1 MKIQKK
7 HSNLHKILDII
18 IRKGEISRIDLAE
31 ITGLTRAAVGHL
43 VDELMS
49 QNLIMEAGI
58 GEARGGRPPTLL
70 QPVPQGCYFI
80 GAAVFDFSWSLVMM
94 DLSGAII
101 DECTYPISRMTPEE
115 TVSQLIKAI
124 KQLKDKHREKRILPR
139 IGVGTPGLVDSEKG
153 IIVSAFDVRWMNF
166 PIADMIKKESGMS
179 IRVVNR
185 SKVSAL
191 ASYYLH
197 NPENYGNIISIV
209 IGTGV
214 ASGLILDHKLYMGS
228 SFGAGELGHTSVI
241 PNGPACL
248 CGNRGCLQALI
259 GENAILERG
268 QNLARINSVSAPE
281 KIEDILNQSRDGE
294 LYHQVITEVAE
305 YLSIAIGNIINL
317 LNPDLIVL
325 SGPVVSGC
333 PQLLELV
340 SQKKNYRSMLPNQDA
355 VKVISSD
362 WGIQTAAVGSAY
374 LVREN
379 TREILSQP

>member
-1 MKIQKK
+1 MKAQKK
-7 HSNLHKILDII
+7 HSNLHKVLDII

-31 ITGLTRAAVGHL
+31 ITGLTRAAVGQL

-49 QNLIMEAGI
+49 RNLIMEAGI
-58 GEARGGRPPTLL
+58 GAARGGRPPTLL
-70 QPVPQGCYFI
+70 RPDPQGCHFI
-80 GAAVFDFSWSLVMM
+80 GAAVFDSSWSVILMN
-94 DLSGAII
+94 LSGKII
-101 DECTYPISRMTPEE
+101 DEFIAPISEMTPEM
-115 TVSQLIKAI
+115 TVSTLVAVIRE
-124 KQLKDKHREKRILPR
+124 LREKHKGKKILPR

-153 IIVSAFDVRWMNF
+153 VIVSAVDVKWKNI
-166 PIADMIKKESGMS
+166 PIAAMIKEASALS

-191 ASYYLH
+191 ASYYLN

-228 SFGAGELGHTSVI
+228 SFGAGELGHTSII

-259 GENAILERG
+259 GEEAILERG
-268 QNLARINSVSAPE
+268 RNLARINGVPGPE
-281 KIEDILNQSRDGE
+281 KIEDILNKARDGD
-294 LYHQVITEVAE
+294 LYHHVILEVAE

-325 SGPVVSGC
+325 SGPVISGC

-340 SQKKNYRSMLPNQDA
+340 SRKKNYRSMLHNQDA
-355 VKVISSD
+355 VSVIPSD
-362 WGIQTAAVGSAY
+362 WGIQTAAIGSAY
-374 LVREN
+374 LIREN
-379 TREILSQP
+379 TSEILTAD